1 MWKLVIA
8 CILKV
13 VKAKDLCEKV
23 LDLNVSLVSKIEAF
37 LTEIDHSGKVVNGCD
52 KKYVRDFLTKRFDI
66 NYDVPHIIKAFNQT
80 FYGDNIPQ
88 INSEAEV
95 MFYPVRVFERKRQ
108 SSTSLWTIKSNFLEG
123 HLNGEYFSPL

>member
-13 VKAKDLCEKV
+13 VKATDLCEKV
-23 LDLNVSLVSKIEAF
+23 LDLDVSLVSKIEAF

-52 KKYVRDFLTKRFDI
+52 QKYVRDFLTKKYDI

-80 FYGDNIPQ
+80 FYGGNIPQ

-95 MFYPVRVFERKRQ
+95 IFYPVRVFERKRQ
-108 SSTSLWTIKSNFLEG
+108 SSTSLWTLKSNFLEG
-123 HLNGEYFSPL
+123 HLNGEHFSPL